1 MPHSDSAPP
10 DLRRFFG
17 YTAQGDTPYLVVA
30 ADHAAALQLL
40 ADHGEDA
47 VIPSRVREINRAVAA
62 TLKVRPDDDSPAQVL
77 FDAPMGSV
85 YCSEV

>member
-1 MPHSDSAPP
+1 M
-10 DLRRFFG
+10 RRFFG
-17 YTAQGDTPYLVVA
+17 YTASGDVPYLIVA
-30 ADHAAALQLL
+30 TDHAAALQLL
-40 ADHGEDA
+40 ADHGEGS

-62 TLKVRPDDDSPAQVL
+62 TLKVRSDDDSPASVL